1 MALKRFVNGKWVE
14 VAGPSTG
21 GSNKAVNVSITD
33 SQKFYDSSNVEGA
46 LAEIGYDVKDIK
58 KQLKNH
64 TTHHP
69 GGSGGGGGSTL
80 PTITSDFEITTSDG
94 ETPITIPIYF
104 TSPNLGEGTLY
115 ILINNIE
122 RGTQQIQQGNNDT
135 TSCYY
140 PFQLVR

>member
-69 GGSGGGGGSTL
+69 GGSGGGGGGGSVL

-94 ETPITIPIYF
+94 ESPITIPIYF

-115 ILINNIE
+115 ILVNNVE
-122 RGTQQIQQGNNDT
+122 RGTQQIQQGNNDIII
-135 TSCYY
+135 
-140 PFQLVR
+140 PPLGA

>member
-21 GSNKAVNVSITD
+21 ESNKAVNVSITD

-69 GGSGGGGGSTL
+69 GGSGCAAR
-80 PTITSDFEITTSDG
+80 
-94 ETPITIPIYF
+94 
-104 TSPNLGEGTLY
+104 
-115 ILINNIE
+115 
-122 RGTQQIQQGNNDT
+122 RGW
-135 TSCYY
+135 
-140 PFQLVR
+140 RWA